1 MTKED
6 LAYHKALMKLLDEA
20 TFSLK
25 AREVA
30 AFTHV
35 YNWAKDLPNKIV
47 EKPEIKVKK

>member
-20 TFSLK
+20 TYSLK

-30 AFTHV
+30 AFAHV
-35 YNWAKDLPNKIV
+35 YNWAKDLPNKMV
-47 EKPEIKVKK
+47 TKPVVKAKK